1 MRNAPIKEAAPF
13 GAASSSSKSFVDPGN
28 MGFRRSLI
36 PALLIHPAR
45 QKASVYHENLS
56 RDK

>member
-1 MRNAPIKEAAPF
+1 MRNAPIKKAVPF
-13 GAASSSSKSFVDPGN
+13 GAASSSSKSLVERGN

-45 QKASVYHENLS
+45 QKASVYYENLS